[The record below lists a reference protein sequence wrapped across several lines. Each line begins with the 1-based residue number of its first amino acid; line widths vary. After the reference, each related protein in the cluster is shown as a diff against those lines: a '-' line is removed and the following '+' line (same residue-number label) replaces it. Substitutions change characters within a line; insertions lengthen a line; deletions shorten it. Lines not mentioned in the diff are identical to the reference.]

1 MPRNAKAVKRG
12 IRASMGRNRPLPAHK
27 APRGTYT
34 VGSTGMFALR
44 TAKQVNV
51 PLRVT
56 FADRDSNGRN
66 LSPSRLRKLQ
76 RVLET
81 ALRDDPE
88 HEWISGSVVEGL
100 AVFATSLDAFDLR
113 EAFWFV
119 EGAVPTI
126 DGTVIDAESRGTS
139 QHGTPA
145 RRRDYSARRGEGSA
159 EPHLDGIVTTEERD
173 RTDSRRSERSRT
185 GTLIP
190 IRAPFHRDTHSSR
203 G

>member
-1 MPRNAKAVKRG
+1 MPRNAKAIKRG

-34 VGSTGMFALR
+34 VGSTGLFALR
-44 TAKQVNV
+44 TAKQANV

-56 FADRDSNGRN
+56 FAERDSNGRN

-100 AVFATSLDAFDLR
+100 AVFVTSLDAFDLR

-119 EGAVPTI
+119 ESAVPTI

-159 EPHLDGIVTTEERD
+159 EPHIDGVVTPEERD
-173 RTDSRRSERSRT
+173 RIDSRRSDLSRN
-185 GTLIP
+185 GNPMP
-190 IRAPFHRDTHSSR
+190 IRGPFHRDTHSSR